1 MIQLT
6 DQSVLQLAE
15 LRKEYREP
23 AAVVQVLR
31 GVSVNVRRGEIVVL
45 MGPSGS
51 GKTTMLQIA
60 GCMRRATSGQ
70 VVVAGEDV
78 STADEARRLEARR
91 KHLGFVFQNFQLVD
105 ALTAYQNVALGLR
118 LKRQPVNR
126 GEIVNML
133 ETLGLGKKVHK
144 RPGHLSGGEK
154 QRIAIARGLVG
165 CPDVLLADEPTSQL
179 DSNSTETVSDL
190 LREAARRQNAA
201 VLLATHDPR
210 LTRIADRTL
219 VLKEGRIDE

>member
-1 MIQLT
+1 MIQIAN
-6 DQSVLQLAE
+6 QPVLQLSE

-23 AAVVQVLR
+23 AAVIQVLQ
-31 GVSVNVRRGEIVVL
+31 GVDLEVRRGEIVVL

-60 GCMRRATSGQ
+60 GCMKRATSGQ
-70 VVVAGEDV
+70 VVLAGEDI

-105 ALTAYQNVALGLR
+105 ALNAYQNVALGLR
-118 LKRQPVNR
+118 LKRRPINR
-126 GEIVNML
+126 PDVLSML
-133 ETLGLGKKVHK
+133 DTLGLSSKVHK
-144 RPGHLSGGEK
+144 RPGNLSGGEK
-154 QRIAIARGLVG
+154 QRIAIARGLIG
-165 CPDVLLADEPTSQL
+165 RPDVLLADEPTSQL

-190 LREAARRQNAA
+190 LREAARRLNAA

-219 VLKEGRIDE
+219 VLKEGKIDE

>member
-1 MIQLT
+1 MIQIAN
-6 DQSVLQLAE
+6 QPVLQLKD

-23 AAVVQVLR
+23 AAVLRVLR
-31 GVSVNVRRGEIVVL
+31 GVNVEVRRGEIVVL

-60 GCMRRATSGQ
+60 GCMRQATSGQ
-70 VVVAGEDV
+70 VIVAGEDV
-78 STADEARRLEARR
+78 STADEARRLAARR

-105 ALTAYQNVALGLR
+105 ALTAHQNAALGLR
-118 LKRQPVNR
+118 LKRLPISRR
-126 GEIVNML
+126 GITSML
-133 ETLGLGKKVHK
+133 DTLGLGAKAHK
-144 RPGHLSGGEK
+144 RPGQLSGGEK
-154 QRIAIARGLVG
+154 QRIAIARGLIG
-165 CPDVLLADEPTSQL
+165 QPDVLLADEPTSQL

-190 LREAARRQNAA
+190 LREAARRLNAA

-219 VLKEGRIDE
+219 TLKEGTIHD